1 MKKLTLS
8 TAMGDYCTSEE
19 ARAYRRQLQQ
29 IGQEEFLRRTVG
41 SGAASVQKLL
51 VAFGYPAH
59 MLEGAFEGAPAKAY
73 NRLLSIVLTR
83 EISRRV
89 KLPEYNTVDDAVQLL
104 KKSKNIIV
112 LTGAGISTS
121 LGVPD
126 FRSEGGLY
134 SRIKQEFSLEDP
146 QEVFS
151 IELFREDPTIFYR
164 IAKDIIPST
173 EKFSPTHAFI
183 RLLQQK
189 GLLLTNYT
197 QNIDNIEL
205 KAGILPDKLIQC
217 HGSFGT
223 ASCIQCHYR
232 VPGESIYPQIRAGE
246 IPKCHNCL
254 QALRAAKGSAGMKR
268 KRSKKG
274 GVRKRSRNR
283 DYDSD
288 SLDEDDDVVQ
298 AGIMKPDIIF
308 FGEALPDEFRQ
319 RLMNHDKDLVDLVI
333 VIGTSLKVAPV
344 SDVIP
349 YVSMDIPQIYINLNP
364 VTHFQFD
371 IELLGNCDD
380 VIAELC
386 RRAGWNLQHDM
397 IPEDQQVNIVTEENS
412 AHRHRFSVS
421 AGK

>member
-1 MKKLTLS
+1 MEDPCS
-8 TAMGDYCTSEE
+8 PEE
-19 ARAYRRQLQQ
+19 TRAYRRELQE
-29 IGQEEFLRRTVG
+29 IGQAEFLRKTIG
-41 SGAASVQKLL
+41 SGAVSVKKLL
-51 VAFGYPAH
+51 AAFGYPAR
-59 MLEGAFEGAPAKAY
+59 MLEGAFGDAPARAY
-73 NRLLSIVLTR
+73 NRFLSVVLTR

-134 SRIKQEFSLEDP
+134 SRIKQDFGLEDP
-146 QEVFS
+146 QEVFN

-164 IAKDIIPST
+164 VAKDLLPST
-173 EKFSPTHAFI
+173 DSFSPTHAFI
-183 RLLQQK
+183 YFLQQN

-205 KAGILPDKLIQC
+205 KAGILPEKLIQC

-223 ASCIQCHYR
+223 ASCIKCGHR
-232 VPGESIYPQIRAGE
+232 VQGDSIFPQIRAEE
-246 IPKCHNCL
+246 IPRCALCL
-254 QALRAAKGSAGMKR
+254 QTLCAAKGSAGMKR
-268 KRSKKG
+268 KRSNNREP
-274 GVRKRSRNR
+274 RKRSRNY
-283 DYDSD
+283 DHDSD
-288 SLDEDDDVVQ
+288 STDEDDNIVE

-308 FGEALPDEFRQ
+308 FGEALPDEFRH
-319 RLMNHDKDLVDLVI
+319 RLMKHDKDLVDLVI

-349 YVSMDIPQIYINLNP
+349 YLSMDIPQIYINLNP

-371 IELLGNCDD
+371 IELLGSCD
-380 VIAELC
+380 VVVAELC
-386 RRAGWNLQHDM
+386 RRAGWDLQHSM
-397 IPEDQQVNIVTEENS
+397 IPDGQQVDIVTEEQS
-412 AHRHRFSVS
+412 AHRHRFTVREPN
-421 AGK
+421 AD

>member
-1 MKKLTLS
+1 MRKT
-8 TAMGDYCTSEE
+8 
-19 ARAYRRQLQQ
+19 
-29 IGQEEFLRRTVG
+29 IG
-41 SGAASVQKLL
+41 SGAVSVHKLL
-51 VAFGYPAH
+51 AAFGYPAH
-59 MLEGAFEGAPAKAY
+59 MLEGAFGGAPAKAY
-73 NRLLSIVLTR
+73 NRFLSIVLTR
-83 EISRRV
+83 EISRRI

-134 SRIKQEFSLEDP
+134 SRIKQEFGLEDP
-146 QEVFS
+146 QEVFN
-151 IELFREDPTIFYR
+151 IELFREDPAIFYR
-164 IAKDIIPST
+164 VAKDILPST
-173 EKFSPTHAFI
+173 ESFSPTHAFI
-183 RLLQQK
+183 RLLQQN

-205 KAGILPDKLIQC
+205 KAGILPEKLIQC

-223 ASCIQCHYR
+223 ASCIKCQYR
-232 VPGESIYPQIRAGE
+232 VPGESIFPQIRAGE
-246 IPKCHNCL
+246 IPRCTRCL
-254 QALRAAKGSAGMKR
+254 QTLRATKGSVGMKR
-268 KRSKKG
+268 KRSKNG
-274 GVRKRSRNR
+274 GTKKRSRNY

-288 SLDEDDDVVQ
+288 NSNEDDDIVE

-308 FGEALPDEFRQ
+308 FGEALPDEFRT
-319 RLMNHDKDLVDLVI
+319 RLMKHDKDLVDLVI

-349 YVSMDIPQIYINLNP
+349 YLSMDIPQIYINLNP

-371 IELLGNCDD
+371 IELLGSCDV

-397 IPEDQQVNIVTEENS
+397 IPEDQTVDIVTEEVS
-412 AHRHRFSVS
+412 AHRHRFTVRESKS
-421 AGK
+421 S